1 MDLKIALVG
10 AGYVGQGF
18 LALLRKK
25 RELIQSRYGIAFQ
38 LVYVCD
44 RLAGSLLAPAGLRIT
59 DILPILEDGG
69 SLLDYHPV
77 DQTCIK
83 GLDVAAGIETSQ
95 ADVVVECTYSNLDT
109 GEPAAS
115 YIRQS
120 LSQHKHVVTSN
131 KGATAL
137 HFRELRELARAN
149 NVKFLFG
156 GTLMSGTPIIN
167 VMATTFR
174 IDEVLEIRSL
184 LNVSTNYILG
194 AMEQGRSYEEAQA
207 EADELGL
214 LEANPSLDLDG
225 YDAMAK
231 LVILVNM
238 LTGTPFQ
245 ADQVLREGI
254 ANITARDVQ
263 LAMDKGVRYK
273 MVAHAWRE
281 EGNWKA
287 QVGPFKIDARDP
299 LYHVPMT
306 RNAIQ
311 IKTETLGTL
320 YIEGPGTGK
329 KETGHAILSD
339 ILSIF
344 VI

>member
-1 MDLKIALVG
+1 MDVKIALVG

-25 RELIQSRYGIAFQ
+25 REQIQTRYGIAFQ
-38 LVYVCD
+38 LVSVCD
-44 RLAGSLLAPAGLRIT
+44 RMAGSLLAPTGLKIT
-59 DILPILEDGG
+59 EILPILEDGG
-69 SLLDYHPV
+69 SLLDYRPAE
-77 DQTCIK
+77 QTCVK
-83 GLDVAAGIETSQ
+83 GLDVLTGIEMSQ

-109 GEPAAS
+109 GEPAAG

-131 KGATAL
+131 KGAVAL
-137 HFRELRELARAN
+137 HYRELRELARSSG
-149 NVKFLFG
+149 VKFLFG
-156 GTLMSGTPIIN
+156 GTLMSGTPILS
-167 VMATTFR
+167 VMASSFR

-194 AMEQGRSYEEAQA
+194 AMEQGRSYEDAQA
-207 EADELGL
+207 EADEIGL
-214 LEANPSLDLDG
+214 LEANPSLDLEG
-225 YDAMAK
+225 FDAMAK

-238 LTGTPFQ
+238 LTGSPFSPKE
-245 ADQVLREGI
+245 VLREGI
-254 ANITARDVQ
+254 TNITPKDVQ
-263 LAMDKGVRYK
+263 LALDKGVRYK
-273 MVAHAWRE
+273 MVAHAWKE
-281 EGNWKA
+281 EGVWKG
-287 QVGPFKIDARDP
+287 QVGPFKIDAKDA

-329 KETGHAILSD
+329 KETGHAMLSD
-339 ILSIF
+339 LLSIF
-344 VI
+344 AS